1 MQSST
6 KLLKS
11 QAVASVD
18 DFQLES
24 LDSLGVASAVA
35 VFRAADDSLV
45 AEVNPP
51 IDATALAGLVSTA
64 RLRGIRAIWARGSAP
79 SEGSVGFQQRRG
91 YARLQA
97 ISPLTEIDAARP
109 PLALVPAL
117 QVACFS
123 GVWGHHRPALEP
135 DPDAIFVGLHE
146 SRAWVGICEVDL
158 ERSQIDS
165 PGLLAPFRTPDRYA
179 RLVREASS
187 LLAPG
192 LVTLET
198 WGDTEPTL
206 AAYRELGFE
215 LVEYVPGWEL
225 VVSQDGVDAR

>member
-1 MQSST
+1 
-6 KLLKS
+6 
-11 QAVASVD
+11 VD
-18 DFQLES
+18 DFQLEN
-24 LDSLGVASAVA
+24 LESLGVASDVA
-35 VFRAADDSLV
+35 VFRAADNSLV

-51 IDATALAGLVSTA
+51 IGAAALAQLVATARS
-64 RLRGIRAIWARGSAP
+64 RGIGAIWARGSAP
-79 SEGSVGFQQRRG
+79 SENGVRFEERRG

-97 ISPLTEIDAARP
+97 ISPRTEIDAARP
-109 PLALVPAL
+109 PLALVPEL

-123 GVWGHHRPALEP
+123 GIWGHHRPALEP
-135 DPDAIFVGLHE
+135 DPDTIFVGLHE
-146 SRAWVGICEVDL
+146 VRGWVGICEVDL
-158 ERSQIDS
+158 ERGQIDS

-179 RLVREASS
+179 RLVREASL

-198 WGDTEPTL
+198 WGDTESTL

-225 VVSQDGVDAR
+225 VVDAR

>member
-1 MQSST
+1 
-6 KLLKS
+6 
-11 QAVASVD
+11 VATVD

-35 VFRAADDSLV
+35 VFHAADDSLV
-45 AEVNPP
+45 AEVSSPL
-51 IDATALAGLVSTA
+51 DATALAALVTTA
-64 RLRGIRAIWARGSAP
+64 RSRGIRAIWARGSAP
-79 SEGSVGFQQRRG
+79 PEEGVGFQQRRG

-109 PLALVPAL
+109 PLALVPEL
-117 QVACFS
+117 QIACFS
-123 GVWGHHRPALEP
+123 GVWGHDRPALEP

-146 SRAWVGICEVDL
+146 SRAWVGICEIDL
-158 ERSQIDS
+158 ERSLIDS
-165 PGLLAPFRTPDRYA
+165 PGLLAPFRTADRYA
-179 RLVREASS
+179 RLVRVASS

-198 WGDTEPTL
+198 WGDTESTL

-225 VVSQDGVDAR
+225 VVSRDLVDAR

>member
-1 MQSST
+1 
-6 KLLKS
+6 
-11 QAVASVD
+11 VD
-18 DFQLES
+18 DFQLEC

-51 IDATALAGLVSTA
+51 ISAAALAGLVATA
-64 RLRGIRAIWARGSAP
+64 RSRGIGAIWARGSAP
-79 SEGSVGFQQRRG
+79 SGDGVGWQQRRG

-97 ISPLTEIDAARP
+97 ISPLAEIDAARP
-109 PLALVPAL
+109 PLALVPEL

-123 GVWGHHRPALEP
+123 GIWGHHRPALEP
-135 DPDAIFVGLHE
+135 DPEAIFVGLHE
-146 SRAWVGICEVDL
+146 SRAWVGVCEVDL
-158 ERSQIDS
+158 ERNQIDS
-165 PGLLAPFRTPDRYA
+165 PGLVAPFRTADRYA
-179 RLVREASS
+179 RLVRVASS
-187 LLAPG
+187 LLVPG

-198 WGDTEPTL
+198 WGDTEATL

-225 VVSQDGVDAR
+225 VVSQDGVDLR

>member
-1 MQSST
+1 MQSLT
-6 KLLKS
+6 ELLES
-11 QAVASVD
+11 QAVATVD

-45 AEVNPP
+45 AEVNPS
-51 IDATALAGLVSTA
+51 ISAAALSCLVTTA
-64 RLRGIRAIWARGSAP
+64 RSRGIGAIWARGSVL
-79 SEGSVGFQQRRG
+79 SEDGLGFEQRRG

-97 ISPLTEIDAARP
+97 VSPLTEIDAARP
-109 PLALVPAL
+109 PLSLVPEL
-117 QVACFS
+117 QIACFS
-123 GVWGHHRPALEP
+123 GIWGHHRPALEP
-135 DPDAIFVGLHE
+135 DPEAIYVGLHE

-165 PGLLAPFRTPDRYA
+165 PGLLAPFRTADRYA

-192 LVTLET
+192 LVTLDT
-198 WGDTEPTL
+198 WGDTESTL

-215 LVEYVPGWEL
+215 LIEYVPGWEL
-225 VVSQDGVDAR
+225 VVA